1 MIVAV
6 YPATNPTLARLNQ
19 KSRLN
24 KTLPALF
31 PSFLCPFHLTAKVSL
46 LVYEQYPPGLK
57 LGVLPGPLN
66 AHLSLLSFELSLD
79 SFHVDVIFPWKVIWS
94 NSHHDPPF
102 SSFPF
107 SCMMTFCPTT
117 PTHFQHLTLISS
129 QLHLKQYQQSK
140 LLYFEDPCTNGHYSI
155 LRNTVFY
162 RSVLPTRQVKASKTN

>member
-1 MIVAV
+1 MNSILQDS
-6 YPATNPTLARLNQ
+6 NWE
-19 KSRLN
+19 
-24 KTLPALF
+24 
-31 PSFLCPFHLTAKVSL
+31 SFL
-46 LVYEQYPPGLK
+46 GLWM
-57 LGVLPGPLN
+57 LACLFC
-66 AHLSLLSFELSLD
+66 STLSFELSLD

-107 SCMMTFCPTT
+107 SCIMTFCPTT

-140 LLYFEDPCTNGHYSI
+140 LLYFEDPHTNDHDSI

-162 RSVLPTRQVKASKTN
+162 RSVLPARQVKASKTNWPCRCVKSWCIQHCVNNWDL